1 MNAWKKTIVTTKQCA
16 QTLCED
22 TTAVVQHKDL
32 QEMEKSAPVI
42 NLKLNAGKTDTQE
55 QQQRLLFSFQ
65 CWYRIFLVIL
75 LFLNFWSTC
84 IVHHLYSEP
93 QRF

>member
-1 MNAWKKTIVTTKQCA
+1 MNAWKKTIVTTKQSA

-42 NLKLNAGKTDTQE
+42 NLELNAGKTDTQE
-55 QQQRLLFSFQ
+55 PQQRLLCSFQ
-65 CWYRIFLVIL
+65 C
-75 LFLNFWSTC
+75 
-84 IVHHLYSEP
+84 
-93 QRF
+93 